1 MGHSLIARIP
11 KGAAVR
17 LLLFFAIGQ
26 AGLALGQAPTIE
38 TVRPLAVQPGQTTR
52 LVFTGKNLANAASL
66 WASFPAEIQSVAA
79 DLAKGNRAVF
89 DVTVPLDV
97 PVQIGAVRLA
107 SPKGLG
113 PFRMLMV
120 DDLPN
125 FTEVS
130 GNVSRERAQ
139 FVAGPI
145 AVDGTG
151 NGTQLD
157 WFEFEA
163 AKNETISFEVIANRL
178 GSNFDPAAK
187 VFNTTGRLLAAFGD
201 SPGIAPDLQ
210 FRFRL
215 EKTGRYFLRLRDM
228 AYAGGRG
235 SFFRLRVGDF
245 PIVSGVYPQGN
256 RRGELKPF
264 YPIAEPSLPP
274 VLATPVGSGFWLNFK
289 SQNGVGSAYRRLAT
303 SAAVNVYETEP
314 NDDRTKAAMFNMPA
328 MLNGRFAQPDDRDW
342 FAVTLAKGDR
352 VKFTGATRTLGSP
365 CDLML
370 RVTDAAGETLAES
383 EITNTE
389 DGEVR
394 VEAKSDGI
402 HFLEVREL
410 ADQFGKPLVYRV
422 SAEKVRS
429 GFSLTIAEHAFSAKA
444 GQPVSIKVTAKRT
457 KYEGAIHLQAT
468 GGAADLKSETTT
480 IGKGKNETTLKL
492 TLPVDAKPGMVL
504 AFTVIGRGENGSEA
518 VAHQTNESLLKQFRQ
533 MNQFP
538 PELQTQLHAVAVE

>member
-1 MGHSLIARIP
+1 LGLALIARIP

-17 LLLFFAIGQ
+17 LLLFF
-26 AGLALGQAPTIE
+26 ALGQAPTIE

-52 LVFTGKNLANAASL
+52 LVFTDKNLANAASL
-66 WASFPAEIQSVAA
+66 WTSFPAEIQSVAA

-97 PVQIGAVRLA
+97 PVQIGAVRLV

-113 PFRMLMV
+113 PFQMLMV

-125 FTEVS
+125 LTEVS

-187 VFNTTGRLLAAFGD
+187 LFDTAGRLLAAFGD

-210 FRFRL
+210 FRFQF

-314 NDDRTKAAMFNMPA
+314 NDDRTKAAVFKMPA
-328 MLNGRFAQPDDRDW
+328 VLNGRFAQPDDRDW

-352 VKFTGATRTLGSP
+352 LKFTGATRTLCSP

-370 RVTDAAGETLAES
+370 RVTDDAGETLAES

-389 DGEVR
+389 DGEVS

-457 KYEGAIHLQAT
+457 KYEGVIQLQVT
-468 GGAADLKSETTT
+468 GGAADLKLEAAT

-492 TLPVDAKPGMVL
+492 TLPADAKPGMVL
-504 AFTVIGRGENGSEA
+504 AFTVTGRGENGSEA
-518 VAHQTNESLLKQFRQ
+518 VAHQTNESLLKQFRL